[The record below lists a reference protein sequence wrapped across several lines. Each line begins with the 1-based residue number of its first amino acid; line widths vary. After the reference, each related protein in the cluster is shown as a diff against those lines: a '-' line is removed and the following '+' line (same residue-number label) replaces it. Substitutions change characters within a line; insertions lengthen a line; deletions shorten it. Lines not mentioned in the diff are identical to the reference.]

1 VTLQT
6 QKVLLNRAQRG
17 LIGAIEALKL
27 LEESELVIE
36 LEGIAIAVEC
46 ELSGLT
52 GRPMAIRVA

>member
-1 VTLQT
+1 MTLQT
-6 QKVLLNRAQRG
+6 QRVLLKRVQSG
-17 LIGAIEALKL
+17 LSGAIGALKL

-52 GRPMAIRVA
+52 GRPMAIVVA